1 MNDRHSPPFREP
13 ALTHQRARRSRW
25 RWLPRSVRRVY
36 EYLVFYLGYLYFGV
50 GCALCSLFCALMHP
64 LLPASAG
71 ARLGRWVT
79 GTHFRGFLALL
90 EASRLVRLDLSALD
104 ALRGERSLIL
114 APNHPSLLDAVL
126 VISRLPQAACIMK
139 AQIWD
144 NVFLGG
150 GARLSGYIRN
160 DSPVNLVRQSTREL
174 RAGHQLLVFPE
185 GTRTRVRPINDFK
198 GGFALMAK
206 KAGAEVQ
213 TIFIETEGDFLSK
226 GWPLLKKPQFP
237 LVYRA
242 RLGKRWRVPDDV
254 QAFVTELEGY
264 YRQELRVAEPLQP
277 PAAAPEAGR
286 PVAPRALT

>member
-1 MNDRHSPPFREP
+1 MNDLHSPQIRE
-13 ALTHQRARRSRW
+13 AASAHRRTARSRW
-25 RWLPRSVRRVY
+25 RWLPGPLRLAY
-36 EYLVFYLGYLYFGV
+36 EYLVFYVGYLYFGI

-64 LLPASAG
+64 LLPARAG
-71 ARLGRWVT
+71 TRLGRWVT
-79 GTHFRGFLALL
+79 GSHFRGFLAFLQ
-90 EASRLVRLDLSALD
+90 ASQLVRLDLTALD

-144 NVFLGG
+144 NIFLGG

-160 DSPVNLVRQSTREL
+160 DSAVNLVRQSTGEL

-185 GTRTRVRPINDFK
+185 GTRTREGPINTFK

-213 TIFIETEGDFLSK
+213 TIFIETESRFLSK
-226 GWPLLKKPQFP
+226 GWPWLKKPQFP

-242 RLGKRWRVPDDV
+242 RLGRRLRVTDDV
-254 QAFVTELEGY
+254 QAFVTELEDY
-264 YRQELRVAEPLQP
+264 YRQELRNTAPPPPPTAAVAGQ
-277 PAAAPEAGR
+277 
-286 PVAPRALT
+286 PVAPRALS

>member
-1 MNDRHSPPFREP
+1 MNDRHSPKIGE
-13 ALTHQRARRSRW
+13 AASARTSSPERRG
-25 RWLPRSVRRVY
+25 WLPGPLRLAY

-50 GCALCSLFCALMHP
+50 GCALCSLFCAVMHP
-64 LLPASAG
+64 LLPAHIG
-71 ARLGRWVT
+71 TRLGRWVT
-79 GTHFRGFLALL
+79 GSHFRGFLAFLK
-90 EASRLVRLDLSALD
+90 ASQLVRLDLAALD
-104 ALRGERSLIL
+104 TLRDQPTLIL

-185 GTRTRVRPINDFK
+185 GTRTREGPINAFR

-213 TIFIETEGDFLSK
+213 TIFIETESNFLSK
-226 GWPLLKKPQFP
+226 GWPLLRKPQFP

-242 RLGKRWRVPDDV
+242 RLGKRFRVTGEV
-254 QAFVTELEGY
+254 QAFVSELEDY
-264 YRQELRVAEPLQP
+264 YRQELRTPAP
-277 PAAAPEAGR
+277 PPPPTAAPAPQ
-286 PVAPRALT
+286 PVAPRALS